1 MRPRRL
7 LLVDAYGLIY
17 RAFHALPPLTNSRG
31 VLTNAAFGF
40 ASILLRAI
48 ADVAPERAIV
58 AFDAPGPTY
67 RHERFPAY
75 KAQRPPMPEELRGQV
90 SIVREIVAALG
101 FPLMEMSGYEADDV
115 IGTLARQGKAAGW
128 EIDIVSGDLDMLQL
142 VNPKVTLLHTAKGGA
157 DAIVAYDEAR
167 VAERYGLVP
176 AQMVDFKS
184 LKGDP
189 SDNIP
194 GVPSVGE
201 KTAAKLIGG
210 FGSLAALYER
220 LDEVEPERIR
230 NALRDNRDAAFA
242 GQGLMT
248 IDCDAPIAL
257 PESGGEIGSYD
268 RDRALALFREL
279 EFRALLQRLPPLVGE
294 DREQA
299 TAAIRAATASAGLR
313 GDGGASG
320 ASGADGLTPTRSRA
334 AAPAGHDLQLGFDFD
349 AVSAGNAAAG
359 RSAPSKREGV
369 TARSDADDLAELGAR
384 IEAAKRGDLAA
395 VDARRV
401 SADNAVA
408 AFGALAQEGALAIG
422 GVGVD
427 RRGPS
432 GPLALAMLDA
442 EGVLI
447 YADDGAAVHA
457 LLAALAASEREIAG
471 VGAKGIVSAM
481 LTIAP
486 ERPARLIDDAALGTW
501 IGNVTLRNPGL
512 HEVAAARLGA
522 DLPDHLES
530 VQEAILAALIASAAR
545 AGIARDLEA
554 AGTLRLYREIELPL
568 VEVLARMEI
577 AGVAVDQAA
586 LAELDG
592 AFRGEIARLER
603 EATAS
608 VGHPVALGSPK
619 QLGELLFTELALP
632 KGKKTKTGAWSTDAS
647 VLEELQGE
655 HPIVSLA
662 MEWRTVSK
670 LQSTYVEA
678 LPRMVEGDGRV
689 HTTFQQ
695 AVAAT
700 GRLSSTDPNLQNI
713 PIRTELGR
721 KIRHAFIAAPGSV
734 LLAADYSQIELRIL
748 AHVTRDPDLIAA
760 FLAGEDIHRAT
771 AARVLGKDPATI
783 DDGERAMAKMVNF
796 GIAYG
801 MSDFGLATR
810 AGISRDA
817 AKAFITGY
825 FERYPGIKRYIDTI
839 KVQAREE
846 GAVTTQLGRR
856 RPIPE
861 LRAPNQA
868 LRAAGERAAINH
880 PIQGTAADIIKIA
893 MIRLAPRLAA
903 SGLHARLILQVHDE
917 LLLEVP
923 TGEVDALVPLL
934 VETMEGALAL
944 DVPLTVEAKVG
955 ARWDEMRPWGGGRS
969 GGG

>member
-1 MRPRRL
+1 MRPHRL

-40 ASILLRAI
+40 TSILLRAI
-48 ADVAPERAIV
+48 SDVSPERVIV

-75 KAQRPPMPEELRGQV
+75 KAQRPPMPEELRSQV
-90 SIVREIVAALG
+90 GIVRQIVVALG
-101 FPLMEMSGYEADDV
+101 FPLVEMSGYEADDL
-115 IGTLARQGKAAGW
+115 IGTLARKGAAAGW

-142 VNPKVTLLHTAKGGA
+142 VGSRVTLLHTAKGGA
-157 DAIVAYDEAR
+157 DAIVAYDVPR
-167 VAERYGLVP
+167 IAERYGLAP
-176 AQMVDFKS
+176 EQMVDFKA

-194 GVPSVGE
+194 GVRGVGE
-201 KTAAKLIGG
+201 KIASRLIST
-210 FGSLAALYER
+210 FGSIEALYQR

-230 NALRDNRDAAFA
+230 TALRDGRSDAFA
-242 GQGLMT
+242 GHGLMT
-248 IDCDAPIAL
+248 IDCDAPISL
-257 PESGGEIGSYD
+257 PEQGGEIGAYD
-268 RDRALALFREL
+268 RDAALALFREL
-279 EFRALLQRLPPLVGE
+279 EFRALIQRLPPLVGE

-299 TAAIRAATASAGLR
+299 NAAIRASTAAASLR
-313 GDGGASG
+313 GAAGGETA
-320 ASGADGLTPTRSRA
+320 ALTPTRMRSA
-334 AAPAGHDLQLGFDFD
+334 AKTPAHDLQLGFDFD

-359 RSAPSKREGV
+359 RNR
-369 TARSDADDLAELGAR
+369 TAERPAAFSDTTSVDAADLAAK
-384 IEAAKRGDLAA
+384 IEAAKQGDLATLG
-395 VDARRV
+395 ARRV
-401 SADNAVA
+401 DRAAAARAFAELSQHGPIAV
-408 AFGALAQEGALAIG
+408 GA
-422 GVGVD
+422 VGVD

-432 GPLALAMLDA
+432 GPIALALLDA
-442 EGVLI
+442 AGTLL
-447 YADDGAAVHA
+447 YADDGAGVHA
-457 LLAALAASEREIAG
+457 LLAALAASQREIIG
-471 VGAKGIVSAM
+471 IGAKGVVGAM

-486 ERPARLIDDAALGTW
+486 TRSAHLVDDAALGTW
-501 IGNVTLRNPGL
+501 ISNVTLRNPGL

-522 DLPDHLES
+522 DLPDHLEPA
-530 VQEAILAALIASAAR
+530 EEALIAAMVAAATR
-545 AGIARDLEA
+545 KGIARDLEA

-577 AGVAVDQAA
+577 AGIAVDRSS
-586 LAELDG
+586 LSELDG

-603 EATAS
+603 AAAAS

-655 HPIVSLA
+655 HPIVPLA

-678 LPRMVEGDGRV
+678 LPHLVESDGRI

-695 AVAAT
+695 AIAAT
-700 GRLSSTDPNLQNI
+700 GRLSSTEPNLQNI
-713 PIRTELGR
+713 PIRSEIGR
-721 KIRHAFIAAPGSV
+721 RIRHAFIAPLGS
-734 LLAADYSQIELRIL
+734 LLVAADYSQIELRIL

-760 FLAGEDIHRAT
+760 FVAGEDIHRAT
-771 AARVLGKDPATI
+771 AARVLGKEPVDVDA
-783 DDGERAMAKMVNF
+783 DERAMAKMVNF

-817 AKAFITGY
+817 AKEFISGY

-839 KVQAREE
+839 KEQAREE

-861 LRAPNQA
+861 LRAPNPA

-893 MIRLAPRLAA
+893 MIRLVPRLDAA
-903 SGLHARLILQVHDE
+903 GLRSRLILQVHDE
-917 LLLEVP
+917 LLLEAP
-923 TGEVDALVPLL
+923 KEEVDALVPLL
-934 VETMEGALAL
+934 IETMEGAMAL
-944 DVPLTVEAKVG
+944 NVPLTTEAKVG
-955 ARWDEMRPWGGGRS
+955 SRWDEMRPWSGERGGR
-969 GGG
+969 